1 MAISRTLL
9 CLVVAFASTAAVP
22 ARAADSAATPAS
34 AAPPGGSPEAAKLR
48 REAERQRLIAK
59 LRDEAPSVRE
69 TPAKASPLEL
79 PIFHRHDRP

>member
-1 MAISRTLL
+1 MAISRALL
-9 CLVVAFASTAAVP
+9 CVVAFASTAAVP
-22 ARAADSAATPAS
+22 VHAADSAATPAS
-34 AAPPGGSPEAAKLR
+34 AALPATSPESAKLR

-59 LRDEAPSVRE
+59 LHGEAPSVRE

>member
-1 MAISRTLL
+1 MALSRALS
-9 CLVVAFASTAAVP
+9 CLVVAFAATSAVSVHAGDRVAP
-22 ARAADSAATPAS
+22 AAS
-34 AAPPGGSPEAAKLR
+34 APLPGSSSESAKLR

-59 LRDEAPSVRE
+59 LRDEAPSLRE